1 MWEMFE
7 ISHIDN
13 RKEGVFMARKK
24 KIQNITEGWTSYVYL
39 CQAEVPVYPLLW
51 RYQPSVEAIRA
62 KMPKKKR
69 NAARTDHSV
78 EYEHIAYRFLGLPT
92 KAQAEQ
98 LRRTIGCARFLWNR
112 MLGDRLDPYRIMG
125 LTVYNTPADYKDLD
139 ELFFL
144 NEVDSLAL
152 ANVQLRLERL
162 FQTGCPVR
170 LVSQGSK
177 RRTSVQ
183 KPTRQTVSITTS
195 VLKKAV

>member
-1 MWEMFE
+1 
-7 ISHIDN
+7 
-13 RKEGVFMARKK
+13 
-24 KIQNITEGWTSYVYL
+24 
-39 CQAEVPVYPLLW
+39 
-51 RYQPSVEAIRA
+51 
-62 KMPKKKR
+62 MPKKKR

-78 EYEHIAYRFLGLPT
+78 EYDHIAYRFLGLPT

-98 LRRTIGCARFLWNR
+98 FRRTIGCARFLWNR
-112 MLGDRLDPYRIMG
+112 MLGDRLDLYRIMG

-152 ANVQLRLERL
+152 ANVQLRLEL

-170 LVSQGSK
+170 LASQGSK